1 MVHILQLPISTFY
14 STIVTKSITPC
25 ERARKT
31 KPEKDFVSFVAFCL
45 RYLGHLERRALSSQL
60 AADLRVICIKSQ
72 KTCQIFSDKYHL
84 GTPIPNPSSE
94 KGEICSF
101 TINASSKKEGEIMT
115 PTYPGTY
122 PKNMEC
128 SYKFI
133 GEFHRF
139 LDVCKIFEGRPRY
152 PRSKVGLAY

>member
-1 MVHILQLPISTFY
+1 MRFAAAIDNF
-14 STIVTKSITPC
+14 C
-25 ERARKT
+25 
-31 KPEKDFVSFVAFCL
+31 VA
-45 RYLGHLERRALSSQL
+45 
-60 AADLRVICIKSQ
+60 V
-72 KTCQIFSDKYHL
+72 SDKYHL

-101 TINASSKKEGEIMT
+101 TINASKKKEGEIMT

-133 GEFHRF
+133 G
-139 LDVCKIFEGRPRY
+139 KYNQIPIFVNPFDCD
-152 PRSKVGLAY
+152 